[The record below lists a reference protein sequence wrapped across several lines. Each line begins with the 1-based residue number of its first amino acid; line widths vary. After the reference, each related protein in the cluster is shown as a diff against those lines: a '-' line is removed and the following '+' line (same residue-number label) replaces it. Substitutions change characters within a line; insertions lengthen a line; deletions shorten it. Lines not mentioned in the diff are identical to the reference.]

1 MEFRLIRCAII
12 AVCLFGNHVLFAQ
25 NAQEVF
31 GKNKVQYNKDQADWW
46 IYETSNLVY
55 YWYGKGRNAAHFFI
69 NLAEEENQK
78 VLGLFEYHPKEK
90 IELIIYSDLSDLHQS
105 NLDLSHFHTPKLWN
119 LEPRT
124 KEQKILVYFDGDHQ
138 HALKLLRKG
147 LVQVYFNSMFS
158 GTNFQEVIQKVIS
171 YKLPPWFE
179 TGLTE
184 YLGEG
189 WTAKD
194 LTLLSGV
201 WNQKKN
207 FRNFSSRYPS
217 FAGKSFWNFIV
228 SQYGDK
234 SIPNW
239 LYLIRIQK
247 DLAQATRMVFQ
258 RDLNELFDEWA
269 GHYQRELSGSETSL
283 PESRRIRL
291 KKEEQIHRLSYSE
304 NHKGWVLVTDQNN
317 RKRIRIFSRDLSER
331 RTIYRSGHRNK
342 INVPDPGYPVY
353 AEHPGEKFS
362 VIADEIRNRIRI
374 TMTDL
379 LTGETVKTWLPDDIT
394 AVYDLAALDR
404 NQLVFSGSTN
414 GFSDLF
420 LYRIKSRSYQKLTD
434 DLYDDLS
441 IELVKTQEG
450 TFAYFNSNRTSGEL
464 VKYRLDSILPTG
476 PFSVFRLKIP
486 DSSRQLT
493 KLRAPFLNG
502 SLDELKVINPEMLL
516 LKATHAGGEN
526 HYISGINTSYDL
538 SHPQLDKLSAQE
550 RDPYLLNI
558 FRDWK
563 GRYFGRVE
571 DLNTRIK
578 SAPQIEEGK
587 GFTPGDSSEVP
598 LQLPVDTQQLTRYQ
612 SPFGDPANVR
622 EILLNFFQKKKID
635 YNEISL
641 GTNVQSRQ
649 NRIPL
654 TQFNPNQAIAYR
666 DRFQI
671 EETSANLN
679 NDLLFGG
686 LNTFAGFNR
695 NFVPPRLGLLL
706 KLRVREIFEN
716 YHIEAGIRIPTNLS
730 GTESYLLF
738 QNQKNRFD
746 HIFALYRKGESETIP
761 VSNFTNYR
769 QTTNTVLFNY
779 QLLYALDP
787 YRSIRLNN
795 TLRNDH
801 RYFNATDRITLDSSG
816 THLQSLGTRL
826 EFVYDDALGL
836 SINLKQGTQ
845 IKVFM
850 EVMKRFQLSR
860 NEGWNFKAVDG
871 MLYIA
876 GFDAR
881 HHIPVLRHSVFSN
894 RLYFNSSF
902 GGLRMLN
909 HLGGTENWIIPRYS
923 TENNTGDN
931 LNYAFANQVTEVR
944 GFPLGARRG
953 SSSMVFSSEL
963 RIPFFQYI
971 LGHSWRNSVLRN
983 LQLVGFVDAGMSWN
997 GFLPDLRKAEI
1008 VSARVSNPAVEVDLK
1023 FKRNPVISSTGL
1035 GLRGALFGY
1044 FVRFD
1049 YGWPFD
1055 LKGLQKPMAHLSL
1068 GLDF

>member
-12 AVCLFGNHVLFAQ
+12 LVCLSGSLTLSAQ

-31 GKNKVQYNKDQADWW
+31 GKNKVQYNKDQSDWW
-46 IYETSNLVY
+46 IYETANLVY
-55 YWYGKGRNAAHFFI
+55 YWYGKGRNTAHYFI

-90 IELIIYSDLSDLHQS
+90 IELVIYSDLSDLEQS
-105 NLDLSHFHTPKLWN
+105 NLDLTHMYTPMLWN

-124 KEQKILVYFDGDHQ
+124 KEQKILLYFDGDHQ

-194 LTLLSGV
+194 LTLLSGM
-201 WNQKKN
+201 WNKRKS
-207 FRNFSSRYPS
+207 FRKFSNRYPS
-217 FAGKSFWNFIV
+217 FAGKSFWNYVV
-228 SQYGDK
+228 SEYGDK
-234 SIPNW
+234 SLPNW

-247 DLAQATRMVFQ
+247 DLAQATRMAFQ
-258 RDLNELFDEWA
+258 RDLEELFEEWRTY
-269 GHYQRELSGSETSL
+269 YQRELSGTESEL
-283 PESRRIRL
+283 PDSKRIRL
-291 KKEEQIHRLSYSE
+291 KKEEQIHRISYSE
-304 NHKGWVLVTDQNN
+304 NYKGWVLITDQNN
-317 RKRIRIFSRDLSER
+317 RKRIRIFSRDLSQR
-331 RTIYRSGHRNK
+331 RSIYRSGHRNK

-353 AEHPGEKFS
+353 AEHAGEKFS
-362 VIADEIRNRIRI
+362 VIADEIRNRIR
-374 TMTDL
+374 
-379 LTGETVKTWLPDDIT
+379 LTLKDHLSGETVKTWLPDDIT
-394 AVYDLAALDR
+394 AIYDLAVIDR
-404 NQLVFSGSTN
+404 NQIVFSGSSN

-420 LYRIKSRSYQKLTD
+420 LYKIKSRSYQKLTD
-434 DLYDDLS
+434 DLYDDLNLS
-441 IELVKTQEG
+441 LIKTQEG
-450 TFAYFNSNRTSGEL
+450 MFVCFNSNRTAREMQ
-464 VKYRLDSILPTG
+464 KTRLDSILPTG
-476 PFSVFRLKIP
+476 PFSVFRIRIP
-486 DSSRQLT
+486 DTTRILT
-493 KLRAPFLNG
+493 KLRSPFPHSSLESMRMLNP
-502 SLDELKVINPEMLL
+502 DIML
-516 LKATHAGGEN
+516 LKAIHSGGEI
-526 HYISGINTSYDL
+526 HYISGPNGSYDL

-563 GRYFGRVE
+563 GRYYGKVE
-571 DLNTRIK
+571 DLANRLK
-578 SAPQIEEGK
+578 SAPLIEEGK
-587 GFTPGDSSEVP
+587 GFSSGDSADDQIEM
-598 LQLPVDTQQLTRYQ
+598 PVDTQQMARFQ
-612 SPFGDPANVR
+612 SAFGDPPNTR

-635 YNEISL
+635 YNEIYL
-641 GTNVQSRQ
+641 GPSTAHRQ

-695 NFVPPRLGLLL
+695 NFTPPRLGLLL
-706 KLRVREIFEN
+706 KLRVRELFEN
-716 YHIEAGIRIPTNLS
+716 YFIEAGIRIPTNLS
-730 GTESYLLF
+730 GTESFLLF
-738 QNQKNRFD
+738 YNQKNRLD
-746 HIFALYRKGESETIP
+746 HIFAIYRKGESETIP
-761 VSNFTNYR
+761 VSNFNNYR

-779 QLLYALDP
+779 QLIYALDP

-816 THLQSLGTRL
+816 THLQSLGSRL
-826 EFVYDDALGL
+826 EFVYDDVLGL

-850 EVMKRFQLSR
+850 EAMKRFELSPGD
-860 NEGWNFKAVDG
+860 NWNFQPVNG
-871 MLYIA
+871 LLYIA

-902 GGLRMLN
+902 GTLRMLN

-923 TENNTGDN
+923 QENNTGDN

-944 GFPLGARRG
+944 GYPLGSRRG
-953 SSSMVFSSEL
+953 SSSMVFNSEL

-971 LGHSWRNSVLRN
+971 LGHSWRNSLLRN

-997 GFLPDLRKAEI
+997 GFLPDLRKAE
-1008 VSARVSNPAVEVDLK
+1008 VVTAKVSNPAVEVDLK
-1023 FKRNPVISSTGL
+1023 FKRNPVITSTGL
-1035 GLRGALFGY
+1035 GLRSALFGY
-1044 FVRFD
+1044 FIRFD

-1055 LKGLQKPMAHLSL
+1055 FRGIQKPMAHLSL